1 MAQAISPSA
10 ACPKMTARSGQRDE
24 CSSPRSRRHRI
35 AVGSVARVSARHRR
49 RHMIGASHRAWLPT
63 KNAGERVG
71 FPNWPGV
78 DFIFS
83 STVEYGQSIKLC
95 LRTSEGR
102 SCGRRGG
109 ATEQKGRRDGVGEDG
124 AVRRAEKSFGDEL
137 VATLDQLLLPS
148 CAVAVGGPRWRCEGG
163 TTQVGYAVG
172 HRRRRARS
180 TVTCPPQPVLSR
192 LPPRN
197 LLNLCICLSLS
208 NTNRFVWIA
217 VCVLVQRKSMELPTQ
232 IVVGCY
238 KKGGSSARISIR
250 LVLDEASNVD
260 TEFTAGRS
268 ADFARGR
275 RSAEF
280 GEGRRTAVEV
290 SNVACV
296 GYSRRP

>member
-1 MAQAISPSA
+1 MQSFAHTITFYPNAQ
-10 ACPKMTARSGQRDE
+10 
-24 CSSPRSRRHRI
+24 
-35 AVGSVARVSARHRR
+35 
-49 RHMIGASHRAWLPT
+49 
-63 KNAGERVG
+63 
-71 FPNWPGV
+71 
-78 DFIFS
+78 
-83 STVEYGQSIKLC
+83 
-95 LRTSEGR
+95 RTSEGR

-124 AVRRAEKSFGDEL
+124 AARRAEKSFGDEL

-148 CAVAVGGPRWRCEGG
+148 CAVAVGGPHWRCEGG

-192 LPPRN
+192 LPQHCSP
-197 LLNLCICLSLS
+197 C
-208 NTNRFVWIA
+208 
-217 VCVLVQRKSMELPTQ
+217 LVQRKSMELPTQ

-260 TEFTAGRS
+260 TEFAAGRSADFAAGRS

-280 GEGRRTAVEV
+280 GEGRRTAVEL